1 MIVDFLGVFHI
12 CITANKI
19 AFLISVKAYY
29 HQSNQA
35 LDENSM
41 PVFHTVMPKLTSAY
55 KADISVL
62 KKH

>member
-1 MIVDFLGVFHI
+1 MIVDFLAVFQI
-12 CITANKI
+12 CVTANKI
-19 AFLISVKAYY
+19 ALLISAKAYY

-35 LDENSM
+35 LGENLM